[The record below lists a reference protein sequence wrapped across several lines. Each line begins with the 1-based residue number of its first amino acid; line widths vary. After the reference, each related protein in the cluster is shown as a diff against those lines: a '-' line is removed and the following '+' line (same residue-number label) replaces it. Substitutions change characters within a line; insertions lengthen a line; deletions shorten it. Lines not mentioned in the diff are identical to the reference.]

1 MASRA
6 HRRLLLDTG
15 GRVKQF
21 KRILAVFF
29 FIVVVAVPLS
39 ALTIKM
45 GTLVPPGS
53 SWDQS
58 LKRLAADWARLTK
71 GKVVLK
77 IYGGGRAGD
86 EPDMLRKL
94 RFNQLQA
101 VGLTMA
107 ALAQVF
113 DGIMAPAVP
122 MMIQDLDELRYVLDK
137 MKPVIEREFEKK
149 GFKVLFWNMA
159 GWGHFFSRRPIVYPA
174 DWKTQRMFVM
184 DGHPKETKAWRQ
196 LGYKPVT
203 FKMMDMLL
211 QLQSGGVDVFVTNP
225 IMAAANQWFGVAK
238 NMTAFRWAPIY
249 GAFVISKKTWN
260 RIPKQFHE
268 GMLEA
273 AQRCSAGMDV
283 ETLKANNEAVEV
295 MKKYGLTIN
304 DAPQDAIDEWK
315 GIIKK
320 GLDLFIDGVFDKKYF
335 YQAEKYVNE
344 YKKLHGR
351 K

>member
-1 MASRA
+1 MKRNK
-6 HRRLLLDTG
+6 
-15 GRVKQF
+15 RV
-21 KRILAVFF
+21 LAFVFM
-29 FIVVVAVPLS
+29 IIVVAVPLS

-53 SWDQS
+53 AWDQS
-58 LKRLAADWARLTK
+58 LKKLAADWARLSK
-71 GKVVLK
+71 GKVILK
-77 IYGGGRAGD
+77 IYTGGRAGD

-101 VGLTMA
+101 VGLTMVG
-107 ALAQVF
+107 LSEVF
-113 DGIMAPAVP
+113 GGIMAPAVP
-122 MMIQDLDELRYVLDK
+122 LMIRDPDELHYVLDK

-149 GFKVLFWNMA
+149 GFKVLFWNIA

-174 DWKTQRMFVM
+174 DLKPQRMFIM
-184 DGHPKETKAWRQ
+184 EGNPQEAKAWKH

-211 QLQSGGVDVFVTNP
+211 QLQSGGVDVFVSNP

-249 GAFVISKKTWN
+249 GAFVMSIKTWN

-273 AQRCSAGMDV
+273 AQRCATGMDV
-283 ETLKANNEAVEV
+283 ETLKANNEAVEI

-304 DAPQDAIDEWK
+304 DVPQEAVDEWK

-320 GLDLFIDGVFDKKYF
+320 GLDLFVGGVFDIKYF
-335 YQAEKYVNE
+335 YQAEKYVDE
-344 YKKLHGR
+344 YKRLHGR

>member
-1 MASRA
+1 MKRFI
-6 HRRLLLDTG
+6 
-15 GRVKQF
+15 RV
-21 KRILAVFF
+21 LSVFF

-58 LKRLAADWARLTK
+58 LKKLAADWARLSK

-77 IYGGGRAGD
+77 IYSGGRAGD

-101 VGLTMA
+101 VGLTMVG
-107 ALAQVF
+107 LSQVF
-113 DGIMAPAVP
+113 GGIMAPAVP
-122 MMIQDLDELRYVLDK
+122 MMIQDPDELLYVLDK
-137 MKPVIEREFEKK
+137 MKPLIEREFEKK

-174 DWKTQRMFVM
+174 DLKSQRMFIM
-184 DGHPKETKAWRQ
+184 EGNPKETKAWKQ
-196 LGYKPVT
+196 LGFKPVT
-203 FKMMDMLL
+203 FTMMDMLL
-211 QLQSGGVDVFVTNP
+211 QLQSGGVDVFVSNP

-249 GAFVISKKTWN
+249 GAFVISRKTWN

-273 AQRCSAGMDV
+273 AQRCAARMDV
-283 ETLKANNEAVEV
+283 DILKANSEAVQI

-304 DAPQDAIDEWK
+304 DVPQDAIDEWK
-315 GIIKK
+315 RFIKK
-320 GLDLFIDGVFDKKYF
+320 GLDLFVGGKFDIKYF
-335 YQAEKYVNE
+335 YQAEEFVNE
-344 YKKLHGR
+344 YKRLHGR